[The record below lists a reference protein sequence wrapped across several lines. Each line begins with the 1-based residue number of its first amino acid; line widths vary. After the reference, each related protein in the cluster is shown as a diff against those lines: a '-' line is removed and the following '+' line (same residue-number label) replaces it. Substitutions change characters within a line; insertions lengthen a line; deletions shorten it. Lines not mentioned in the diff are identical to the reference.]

1 VFLIRNLF
9 TGIFI
14 LPVFAVDSV
23 PVKIAA
29 FDLKLRTVWTLNC
42 ERVLLSH
49 VSIRLMDDRTLHL
62 FVVTE
67 FGSWVCADVNIFREG
82 NLITYYYVISWNW
95 VVVHCAYPPLR
106 QLSHSLWWREY
117 DNG

>member
-1 VFLIRNLF
+1 MLLIRNLF
-9 TGIFI
+9 ASIFI

-29 FDLKLRTVWTLNC
+29 FDLKFRTVWTLNC
-42 ERVLLSH
+42 ECVLLSH

-62 FVVTE
+62 FVMTE

-82 NLITYYYVISWNW
+82 DLITCHYISSWDW
-95 VVVHCAYPPLR
+95 VVVHCVISSSVIQNAV
-106 QLSHSLWWREY
+106 Q
-117 DNG
+117 